1 MNCHPLDHQG
11 HGLGHAWLL
20 LTLQSGV
27 RVLTPDPGE
36 PEGHPLGAALNRNP
50 ESPEGGMPPCSHL
63 SAAQRTQLKLQ
74 AGCESPILRT
84 FSRTTP
90 LLQAGLYHTFF
101 F

>member
-1 MNCHPLDHQG
+1 
-11 HGLGHAWLL
+11 
-20 LTLQSGV
+20 
-27 RVLTPDPGE
+27 
-36 PEGHPLGAALNRNP
+36 
-50 ESPEGGMPPCSHL
+50 MPPCSHL

-101 F
+101 FFKAGKLSTTNLDSIWLINGPSYSDSLRRCHITTGKNTQNS